1 MEQTEQSNYS
11 CKKTVRFKPAELE
24 QLESYFKSTTCRK
37 LSDYIRRMVLKK
49 PVVVKYRNQS
59 ADEFLSE
66 MILLKKEL
74 NAIGNNFNQSV
85 KKLHTLD
92 DVPEFKSWIIQNET
106 SKQILFNK
114 INEIYNRMN
123 QLYEI
128 WSSK

>member
-1 MEQTEQSNYS
+1 
-11 CKKTVRFKPAELE
+11 
-24 QLESYFKSTTCRK
+24 
-37 LSDYIRRMVLKK
+37 LSDYIRRVLLKK

>member
-1 MEQTEQSNYS
+1 MEQKEQSNYS
-11 CKKTVRFKPAELE
+11 CKKTVRFKPEELE
-24 QLESYFKSTTCRK
+24 QVESYFKSTTCRK
-37 LSDYIRRMVLKK
+37 LSDYIRRVLLKK

-74 NAIGNNFNQSV
+74 NAIGNNFNQAV
-85 KKLHTLD
+85 KKLHMLD
-92 DVPEFKSWIIQNET
+92 DFAEFKSWLIQNET
-106 SKQILFNK
+106 NKEILFNK
-114 INEIYNRMN
+114 INEIQIRMN